1 MKVEGL
7 GITCKRRKRPKK
19 QWRPKMSN
27 NNDGESSQLD
37 KKVKCLKEQSRSKVL
52 TIDEGR
58 RSRYNVQEKEK
69 A

>member
-1 MKVEGL
+1 
-7 GITCKRRKRPKK
+7 
-19 QWRPKMSN
+19 MSN

-37 KKVKCLKEQSRSKVL
+37 KKVKYLKEQSRSKVL
-52 TIDEGR
+52 TIDEGQ